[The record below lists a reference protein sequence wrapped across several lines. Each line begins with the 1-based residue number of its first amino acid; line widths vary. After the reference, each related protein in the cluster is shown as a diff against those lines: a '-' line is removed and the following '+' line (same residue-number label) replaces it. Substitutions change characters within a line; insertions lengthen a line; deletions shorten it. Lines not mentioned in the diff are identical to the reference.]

1 MLGMVDRRN
10 EKVYDDIYQELEG
23 IAMKDETLKDAF
35 QGWEELSMTQEEYLA
50 YESRLKRIMDDESS
64 RREAE
69 IREKKAVKENKKS
82 IARKLLAK
90 GMEPKEVGEVTELPM
105 EKVLALKE
113 EMGL

>member
-1 MLGMVDRRN
+1 MLVMVDRRN
-10 EKVYDDIYQELEG
+10 EKVYGDIYQELEG
-23 IAMKDETLKDAF
+23 IAMKDAF

-64 RREAE
+64 RMEAE
-69 IREKKAVKENKKS
+69 IREKKAVKDNKKS

-105 EKVLALKE
+105 EKVLELKE
-113 EMGL
+113 EMRL